1 MCHPSKTNIAI
12 SKYDAWKMNFVFD
25 MVPEFRGTCQFSGIF
40 AGVYLAG
47 IQGAAVGLGSQPG
60 CGFNSP
66 WRFLR
71 PKTDPAAKAKMTRY
85 LKGWKRILDKD
96 NTNRCNWYEFQD
108 AEMKLHG
115 WFFFLDGVFRMIVEK
130 MIINRPSASFLDERL
145 IKCVL
150 RIGCLQITLDL
161 NSIHAETPSVLLDLA
176 GGLPGPWF
184 SWKHWWRLA
193 CFRWRSFR
201 PNIQPLSTFINN
213 LEP

>member
-1 MCHPSKTNIAI
+1 LGFGDLKVSLKNTSQVMCHPSKTNIAI
-12 SKYDAWKMNFVFD
+12 SKYDAWKMKFAFD

-115 WFFFLDGVFRMIVEK
+115 
-130 MIINRPSASFLDERL
+130 
-145 IKCVL
+145 
-150 RIGCLQITLDL
+150 
-161 NSIHAETPSVLLDLA
+161 
-176 GGLPGPWF
+176 
-184 SWKHWWRLA
+184 
-193 CFRWRSFR
+193 
-201 PNIQPLSTFINN
+201 
-213 LEP
+213 